1 MPWWEIIGW
10 TGSALVVVSLVVPS
24 VRRFRRLNL
33 AGSLIATVYNIVFG
47 IWPYA
52 AMNAAITL
60 IDAYWLLRL
69 RRAGERRY
77 AVCAVDPRSE
87 LVSRFLARHGAD
99 IATGFPSLAGRGLD
113 GAALAGSTVYLT
125 LCDDEVVGLFAMVVE
140 DGEGRIL
147 VDYVT
152 DRFRD
157 LRPGRTLYADP
168 ALAATGA
175 RRLVVDP
182 TGVGDPA
189 YFAAMGFERRGE
201 LLVRAPGGER
211 AS

>member
-1 MPWWEIIGW
+1 MAGIPWWEIIGW
-10 TGSALVVVSLVVPS
+10 TGSALVVLSLVVPS

-33 AGSLIATVYNIVFG
+33 AGSLIATVYNAVFG

-60 IDAYWLLRL
+60 IDLYWLLRL

-77 AVCAVDPRSE
+77 TVCPARPDDAVVAGFIE
-87 LVSRFLARHGAD
+87 RHRAGIEQAYPGA
-99 IATGFPSLAGRGLD
+99 LD
-113 GAALAGSTVYLT
+113 RRAGSTCFLT
-125 LCDDEVVGLFAMVVE
+125 LCDDEVVGLFAME
-140 DGEGRIL
+140 TADDGAADAPGTAL
-147 VDYVT
+147 VLLDWVT

-157 LRPGRTLYADP
+157 LKPGRTLYAHP

-182 TGVGDPA
+182 GSVTDPG
-189 YFAAMGFERRGE
+189 YFVRMGF
-201 LLVRAPGGER
+201 VPGDGVLIR
-211 AS
+211 SL